1 MLAKKI
7 MPIMLA
13 AVMSSAMSLTV
24 FGGWQ
29 DGNPLVA
36 HALGESRGKI
46 ETNAKEAFLESW
58 GSGFRA
64 MEVDF
69 TYTSDGV
76 LVARHD
82 FEADGS
88 YYRLEQDAKSP
99 LVMDRNTFQSTKICF
114 DQTPLTAVDVLSLMV
129 EYPDVYLIT
138 DTKDTDK
145 ATVERQFKDLKQ
157 IAEAMEQPQI
167 LNRIIPQIYNEE
179 MYDWVKEI
187 YPFQEWIYTLYL
199 NYYPDYPKIA
209 EFCEAKGIGTVTI
222 ENARVTKEVVDTLH
236 AKGIKVYAHTIN
248 RYKQFEDLLA
258 LGIDGIYTDRI
269 KPYELKWVGLSDSR
283 KLEKKIVSLG
293 SEEVTL
299 DTINIFNE
307 DYVPLRQLAG
317 LGKKFDVQV
326 DSQNAKLILTSGR
339 SFSSLGN
346 ELLMNQS
353 GNLKMEKT
361 KFRLIYNNNETK
373 IHPILVDGEVYLPLT
388 AMTQLLGLGAQ

>member
-1 MLAKKI
+1 MFVKRMVLATLGAI
-7 MPIMLA
+7 L
-13 AVMSSAMSLTV
+13 SSAFSLTA
-24 FGGWQ
+24 FAGWQ

-88 YYRLEQDAKSP
+88 YYRLEQEAKAP
-99 LVMDRNTFQSTKICF
+99 LVMDRNTFQSSKICF

-145 ATVERQFKDLKQ
+145 ATVEKQFKDLKQ
-157 IAEAMEQPQI
+157 IAEAMEQPHI

-222 ENARVTKEVVDTLH
+222 ENARVTKDVVDTLH

-248 RYKQFEDLLA
+248 RYKQFQDLLA
-258 LGIDGIYTDRI
+258 LGVDGIYTDRI

-283 KLEKKIVSLG
+283 KVEKKIVSLG
-293 SEEVTL
+293 NGEVTL
-299 DTINIFNE
+299 DALKIFNE
-307 DYVPLRQLAG
+307 DYVPLRQLAT
-317 LGKKFDVQV
+317 LGKKFDVQW
-326 DSQNAKLILTSGR
+326 DRQNGNLNLTSGR

-346 ELLMNQS
+346 ELLMNYS
-353 GNLKMEKT
+353 GNLIMEKT
-361 KFRLIYNNNETK
+361 KFRLLYNNNETK
-373 IHPILVDGEVYLPLT
+373 IHPILVDGEVYVPLT
-388 AMTQLLGLGAQ
+388 AMTQLLGLGT

>member
-1 MLAKKI
+1 MFSKKI
-7 MPIMLA
+7 VPMILA
-13 AVMSSAMSLTV
+13 AVFSSAMSLTA
-24 FGGWQ
+24 FAGWQ

-99 LVMDRNTFQSTKICF
+99 LVMDRNTFQTSKICF

-145 ATVERQFKDLKQ
+145 ATVEKQFKDLKQ

-179 MYDWVKEI
+179 MYDWVKDI

-222 ENARVTKEVVDTLH
+222 ENARVTKDVVDTLH
-236 AKGIKVYAHTIN
+236 AKEIKVYAHTIN
-248 RYKQFEDLLA
+248 RYKQFQDLLA

-269 KPYELKWVGLSDSR
+269 KPYELKWVGLSDNR
-283 KLEKKIVSLG
+283 KVEKKEISLVNG
-293 SEEVTL
+293 EITL
-299 DTINIFNE
+299 DTLKIFNE
-307 DYVPLRQLAG
+307 DYVPLRQLAS
-317 LGKKFDVQV
+317 LGKKFDVQF
-326 DSQNAKLILTSGR
+326 DSQSDSMNLISGR

-346 ELLMNQS
+346 ELLMNHS
-353 GNLKMEKT
+353 GNLIMEKA
-361 KFRLIYNNNETK
+361 KFRLTFNNNETK
-373 IHPILVDGEVYLPLT
+373 IRPILVDGEVYVPLA
-388 AMTQLLGLGAQ
+388 AMTQLLGLNA

>member
-1 MLAKKI
+1 MFSKKI
-7 MPIMLA
+7 VPMILA
-13 AVMSSAMSLTV
+13 AVFSSAMSLTA
-24 FGGWQ
+24 FAGWQ

-99 LVMDRNTFQSTKICF
+99 LVMDRNTFQTSKICF

-145 ATVERQFKDLKQ
+145 ATVEKQFKDLKQ

-179 MYDWVKEI
+179 MYDWVKDI

-199 NYYPDYPKIA
+199 NYYPEYPKIA

-222 ENARVTKEVVDTLH
+222 ENARVTKDVVDTLH
-236 AKGIKVYAHTIN
+236 AKEIKVYAHTIN
-248 RYKQFEDLLA
+248 RYKQFQDLLA

-269 KPYELKWVGLSDSR
+269 KPYELKWVGLSDNR
-283 KLEKKIVSLG
+283 KVEKKEISLVNG
-293 SEEVTL
+293 EITL
-299 DTINIFNE
+299 DTLKIFNE
-307 DYVPLRQLAG
+307 DYVPLRQLAS
-317 LGKKFDVQV
+317 LGKKFDVQF
-326 DSQNAKLILTSGR
+326 DSQSDSMNLISGR

-346 ELLMNQS
+346 ELLMNHS
-353 GNLKMEKT
+353 GNLIMEKA
-361 KFRLIYNNNETK
+361 KFRLTFNNNETK
-373 IHPILVDGEVYLPLT
+373 IRPILVDGEVYVPLA
-388 AMTQLLGLGAQ
+388 AMTQLLGLNA